1 MKKAVCLVVGVLEG
15 FPFICFC
22 LRLQVPAGHQ
32 TLDSRTSKVPRS
44 HAGIPHKL
52 LFNFKTNLL
61 AQHNSFPETTANV
74 KNTIAH
80 YPGFDVL
87 FFDDAK
93 CMKAIEVAHSK
104 ELANHFAR
112 ESSHAYK
119 LDVCRMAMLHQYG
132 GYYFDNDIDMVGDV
146 RSSIPGD
153 ATFVTA
159 LAAWQPNGHNTEVWN
174 AFLAARPGHPVIVDA
189 LRRTMERYRSGR
201 VGRFPNHP
209 VMKGHLGSMRA
220 DEVDANPNET
230 VPVRQNLTA
239 SDPNST
245 LLTHEDR
252 VSFLGTEV
260 IAEALRSWLKV
271 GELRQ
276 GPNINHEKGA
286 VAYLL
291 QEDGEMDPRN
301 SGKVDRYGL
310 HGHECCGD
318 WCRMFVRDSN
328 RGLFWSRYV
337 DSTRKCR

>member
-22 LRLQVPAGHQ
+22 LRLEVPAGHQ
-32 TLDSRTSKVPRS
+32 PVQSF
-44 HAGIPHKL
+44 AGIPHKL
-52 LFNFKTNLL
+52 LFNFGTNLL
-61 AQHNSFPETTANV
+61 AQGISFPLTRANV

-159 LAAWQPNGHNTEVWN
+159 LAAWQPHGKNTKVWN
-174 AFLAARPGHPVIVDA
+174 SFLAARPGHPVIVEA
-189 LRRTMERYRSGR
+189 LRRTIARYRSGT
-201 VGRFPNHP
+201 VGKYPNSP
-209 VMKGHLGSMRA
+209 VMKGDLGAMRA
-220 DEVDANPNET
+220 KEIDPYPNET
-230 VPVRQNLTA
+230 VPVRLNLTA
-239 SDPNST
+239 SESDSDST
-245 LLTHEDR
+245 LLTREDR
-252 VSFLGTEV
+252 TSFLGTEV
-260 IAEALRSWLKV
+260 VAEALCWWLHV
-271 GELRQ
+271 GKLRE
-276 GPNINHEKGA
+276 GRNVNERVGA

-318 WCRMFVRDSN
+318 WCRMFVRDSK
-328 RGLFWSRYV
+328 RGLFWSRFV
-337 DSTRKCR
+337 IGTRRCTR